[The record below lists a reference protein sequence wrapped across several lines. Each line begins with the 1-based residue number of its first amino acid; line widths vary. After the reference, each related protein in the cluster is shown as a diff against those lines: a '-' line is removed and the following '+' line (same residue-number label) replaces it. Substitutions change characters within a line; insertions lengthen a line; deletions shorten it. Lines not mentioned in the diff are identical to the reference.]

1 MILCENSELILE
13 ACAMVV
19 VVVPRICRP
28 TQGYVDDVRSV
39 DWQHKEPTY
48 ISLAHRWVV
57 GQCSRVKPGSR
68 KTGQYQPPPTHP
80 PPLPKNYKTVVFQ
93 TCWWEMEWEGG
104 SQALVGFRAK
114 HKMFEN
120 YTDYQRMEV
129 FAIL

>member
-68 KTGQYQPPPTHP
+68 KTGQYPPTP
-80 PPLPKNYKTVVFQ
+80 ITKKLQNR
-93 TCWWEMEWEGG
+93 CISNM
-104 SQALVGFRAK
+104 LVGDGMGGRIPGTGWLQSK
-114 HKMFEN
+114 
-120 YTDYQRMEV
+120 T
-129 FAIL
+129 